1 MPTGGGK
8 TAQKGETMYII
19 NEYPAKKA
27 RENGSARFPEDF
39 PHLRTETGNKTFHAW
54 KVGEDIHVETTLH
67 DADEIIKAIRDFE
80 EENHD

>member
-19 NEYPAKKA
+19 NEYPAKKT

-80 EENHD
+80 GENHA